1 MCCPQARVGEA
12 KVHWGT
18 ICDSLPREEN
28 KREEG
33 MRRLVGKERVTST
46 LLKCLALP
54 NYDNFV
60 G

>member
-18 ICDSLPREEN
+18 ICDSMPWEEN

-33 MRRLVGKERVTST
+33 EVSWQYSWQVKGHINTFEMLSS
-46 LLKCLALP
+46 A
-54 NYDNFV
+54 
-60 G
+60 